1 MNVCL
6 LQTRRACLLQIKMLL
21 KVLSFAI
28 FILLN
33 LRIYQNLLTDKVTQG
48 DILLLFISQLF
59 YFILCGLLDSL
70 NYTELTASD
79 SENNDRKI
87 FEDKN

>member
-1 MNVCL
+1 
-6 LQTRRACLLQIKMLL
+6 MLL

-70 NYTELTASD
+70 NYTALTASD
-79 SENNDRKI
+79 SENDRKTI
-87 FEDKN
+87 EDKN